1 MSRRRLG
8 HSWSFQLVL
17 LAGLLGGTLAPG
29 GVVGATLAAPAPVAA
44 PPEQAHSS
52 ALRSLA
58 QAREYAAADHHP
70 EAIQAYLKAFE
81 LDPSLV
87 PLYADELGH
96 QYNWNDEPQKAIP
109 WFERRLETEPGEVDA
124 RIGYARAL
132 NWTDQNRRAWQEY
145 RRILVGH
152 PGLLE
157 ARLGEARSLSWMGRN
172 RQAAR
177 NFQRILDDHPEST
190 EARLGLAQSWAWA
203 DELHLALAALAP
215 LRANPDA
222 EALRQRILS
231 SEHPEL
237 VARSRVTKD
246 SDELKILSNELAYES
261 STPRWQDLRIA
272 ARQGRFWQ
280 DGQPDIDHLGL
291 VLGGGARPSPATQ
304 IHAYLS
310 ALKFSSDAPVVNGA
324 PDKVDYFLL
333 AWDAWFTWW
342 AETRWRVDLS
352 TNRNFVDTPRALSEE
367 IAVTSFAA
375 SADWNLRTNL
385 VWSALLQYSDY
396 SDGNGRSYLSSGLAF
411 SRGRSWRLTLNPSL
425 TAFRFSHLS
434 DRGYWNPSDFFNA
447 RASAR
452 LEGEID
458 PRLSMGLEAG
468 LGHEWA
474 DEEDYGVFSGSADL
488 SWRIAS
494 RWRLE
499 LSAGS
504 SDSKLSSAGGYTR
517 KFAAL
522 ALHTKF

>member
-1 MSRRRLG
+1 MFRRQRGLA
-8 HSWSFQLVL
+8 WSPRLVL
-17 LAGLLGGTLAPG
+17 LAGLLVGTLAPG
-29 GVVGATLAAPAPVAA
+29 GVAGATLNAPVPVAA

-52 ALRSLA
+52 AKESLA
-58 QAREYAAADHHP
+58 QAREYAAADRHS

-81 LDPSLV
+81 SDPSLV

-96 QYNWNDEPQKAIP
+96 QYNWNDQPQKAIP
-109 WFERRLETEPGEVDA
+109 WFERRLEAAPGEVDA

-132 NWTDQNRRAWQEY
+132 NWTDQNYRAWQEY

-152 PGLLE
+152 PDILE
-157 ARLGEARSLSWMGRN
+157 ARLGQARSLSWMGRN

-177 NFQRILDDHPEST
+177 QYQQILDDHPQNR

-215 LRANPDA
+215 LAGDPEA

-237 VARSRVTKD
+237 VLRSRYTKD
-246 SDELKILSNELAYES
+246 SDELKILGNELAYES

-272 ARQGRFWQ
+272 VQQGRFWQ
-280 DGQPDIDHLGL
+280 DGQPDIDKLGL
-291 VLGGGARPSPATQ
+291 VLGGATRPSPATQ

-310 ALKFSSDAPVVNGA
+310 VLNFSSDATVVNG
-324 PDKVDYFLL
+324 PPGKVDYSLL
-333 AWDAWFTWW
+333 GWDAWFTWW
-342 AETRWRVDLS
+342 AEASWRLDFS
-352 TNRNFVDTPRALSEE
+352 TGRSFIDTPRALSEE
-367 IAVTSFAA
+367 LAVTSFAA
-375 SADWNLRTNL
+375 SADWNLRPNL
-385 VWSALLQYSDY
+385 VWSALAQYSDY
-396 SDGNGRSYLSSGLAF
+396 SDGNGRSYLSSGVAF
-411 SRGRSWRLTLNPSL
+411 SRGQRWRLTLNPTL
-425 TAFRFSHLS
+425 TAFRFSHIS

-458 PRLSMGLEAG
+458 PRLSVGLEMG

-474 DEEDYGVFSGSADL
+474 DGDDYGVFSGSGDL
-488 SWRIAS
+488 SWRFAP

-517 KFAAL
+517 KFAGI